1 MGVAG
6 SVLETYREMTAFR
19 RGSVDLMQ
27 GATRFFDLPE
37 PILAFTRGDGLL
49 CVFNLSPDPMTLSVQ
64 GVGGLT
70 GPVHGATLTHER
82 LALGPNGYAFLTATD
97 RVNVIA

>member
-1 MGVAG
+1 
-6 SVLETYREMTAFR
+6 
-19 RGSVDLMQ
+19 
-27 GATRFFDLPE
+27 
-37 PILAFTRGDGLL
+37 
-49 CVFNLSPDPMTLSVQ
+49 MTLSVQ